1 MTLAL
6 IWSISDTCDG
16 HKAGAPLYCAS
27 SRMAGSLSLPRS
39 GDLMALYWEH
49 WDEAGCRLGV
59 GGFGISGK
67 IAYGSYVV
75 ALVVYELLQR

>member
-1 MTLAL
+1 
-6 IWSISDTCDG
+6 
-16 HKAGAPLYCAS
+16 
-27 SRMAGSLSLPRS
+27 
-39 GDLMALYWEH
+39 MALYWEH
-49 WDEAGCRLGV
+49 WGEAGCRLGA